1 MKAKLLMVQ
10 GTASHVGKSVL
21 VTALC
26 RIFRQDGFRV
36 APFKAQNMSL
46 NAGVTP
52 DGLEIGRAQ
61 LVQAEAAGVAPTVDM
76 NPILLKPEADYR
88 AQLVVMGRPDGTLD
102 SKEYP
107 TRKARL
113 WGVVTGAL
121 DRLRAEYDVVVVEG
135 AGSPAEVNLRQGDIV
150 NMEVA
155 LHARSPV
162 LLIGDIDKGGVFA
175 SLYGTVALL
184 DNRERAL
191 VQGFVINK
199 FRGDIA
205 LLEPGLRQIEGLT
218 AVPVVGVLPYFH
230 DIYVPEED
238 AAIAAQATS
247 SPSARQDAESLKI
260 VVVVLPHIANF
271 DDFDPLARE
280 DSVQLK
286 YAREAGQ
293 IGEPD
298 LIIVPGTK
306 TTANDLAYIRETG
319 IAEAITKLAAS
330 GTALIGVCGGLQMLG
345 ATIADP
351 MSLESNLGVVQGL
364 EQLAIETSFG
374 EEKQTNRVV
383 AEVTHGRGLLEGA
396 DGIRFDA
403 YEIHMGETHPLT
415 GTGVR
420 GAVPSISVK
429 TRSGA
434 PADEVVGYSSEDGWI
449 LGSYTHGMFASTRI
463 RRLILTNLAQRV
475 GRSWR
480 FEDESFSQEGEFDKL
495 AALVRTNLDMDA
507 IRAMMSR

>member
-1 MKAKLLMVQ
+1 MTAKVIMVQ
-10 GTASHVGKSVL
+10 GTGSSVGKSVL
-21 VTALC
+21 VSALC
-26 RIFRQDGFRV
+26 RIFAQDGLRV

-61 LVQAEAAGVAPTVDM
+61 VVQAEAAGVAPTVDM

-102 SKEYP
+102 SKGYP

-135 AGSPAEVNLRQGDIV
+135 AGSPAEINLRQGDIV

-155 LHARSPV
+155 LYARSPV

-175 SLYGTVALL
+175 SFFGTVALL
-184 DNRERAL
+184 DDRERAL
-191 VQGFVINK
+191 VQGFIINK
-199 FRGDIA
+199 FRGDIT

-218 AVPVVGVLPYFH
+218 AVPVIGVLPYFH

-238 AAIAAQATS
+238 AASAAQATS
-247 SPSARQDAESLKI
+247 GPTAKPDAEALRI

-280 DSVQLK
+280 HSVQLK
-286 YAREAGQ
+286 YAREASQ
-293 IGEPD
+293 IGKPD
-298 LIIVPGTK
+298 LIIIPGTK
-306 TTANDLAYIRETG
+306 TTATDLAYLRRSG
-319 IAEAITKLAAS
+319 MAEAIVRLAAS

-351 MSLESNLGVVQGL
+351 MSLESDLGDVPGL
-364 EQLAIETSFG
+364 EQLAIETRFG
-374 EEKQTNRVV
+374 EEKRTNRVV
-383 AEVTHGRGLLEGA
+383 AEVTHGVGLLEGA
-396 DGIRFDA
+396 DGIRFDT
-403 YEIHMGETHPLT
+403 YEIHMGETRPVA
-415 GTGVR
+415 GTGIR
-420 GAVPSISVK
+420 SAMPSIAVK

-434 PADEVVGYSSEDGWI
+434 PADGVVGYSSEDGWI
-449 LGSYTHGMFASTRI
+449 LGSYTHGMFASTRV
-463 RRLILTNLAQRV
+463 RRLILTNLARRV
-475 GRSWR
+475 GRKLR

-495 AALVRTNLDMDA
+495 AALVRANLDMDA